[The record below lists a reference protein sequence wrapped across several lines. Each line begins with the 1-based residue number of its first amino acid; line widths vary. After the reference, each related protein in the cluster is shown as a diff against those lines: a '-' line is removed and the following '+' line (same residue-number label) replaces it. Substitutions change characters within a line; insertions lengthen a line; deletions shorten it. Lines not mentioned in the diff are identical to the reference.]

1 MQHIKVVY
9 ERWIVIDNMDISTDI
24 IDRGK
29 KGIDI
34 TVENGDIWELIKLQ
48 SND

>member
-1 MQHIKVVY
+1 
-9 ERWIVIDNMDISTDI
+9 MDISTDI
-24 IDRGK
+24 IARGK
-29 KGIDI
+29 KEIDI